1 LQVTDTISAASALE
15 PAPLGVRI
23 VAAIIDIV
31 ATMVLLYVIA
41 LLTGQT
47 TEDGFELT
55 GGPLLLSALVT
66 VLYYIVLEAQL
77 GATLGKMAVGLRV
90 LQEGGGRIEW
100 KDSIVRNI
108 LRIVDGLPA
117 FYLLGLIVARASPR
131 RQRIG
136 DRVAGTIVVRA
147 ARGAPAATATRP
159 M

>member
-1 LQVTDTISAASALE
+1 MTDTISATSGLE

-47 TEDGFELT
+47 TEDGFKLT
-55 GGPLLLSALVT
+55 GGPLLLGAVVT
-66 VLYYIVLEAQL
+66 VLYYVVLEAKL

-90 LQEGGGRIEW
+90 LQEGGGPIEW
-100 KDSIVRNI
+100 KDAIVRNV

-117 FYLLGLIVARASPR
+117 FYLLGVIVARASPR

-147 ARGAPAATATRP
+147 APAGPATRAG
-159 M
+159 